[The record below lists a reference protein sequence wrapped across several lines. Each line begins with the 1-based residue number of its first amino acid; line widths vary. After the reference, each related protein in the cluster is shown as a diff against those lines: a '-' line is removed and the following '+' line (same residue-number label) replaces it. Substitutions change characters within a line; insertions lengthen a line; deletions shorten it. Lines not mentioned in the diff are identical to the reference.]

1 MEEAAQLL
9 VPPLQSWQPVY
20 LLPVVQ
26 VRRIEVGRVRRTDP
40 LPESLPR

>member
-26 VRRIEVGRVRRTDP
+26 VRRIEVGRAKEHQR
-40 LPESLPR
+40 LPGLRP